1 MGRNI
6 DAAVQRYLADKVQNQ
21 ILLQSLSPHCTVV
34 PIDCRTGPIHEHV
47 PSHRVFARDR
57 FEVGC
62 RLLDPHTDSVNDIP
76 LGVYASSTNG
86 AAGKGGSNVSDGAA
100 SGRAVATG
108 RGVGS
113 ASGAPEGASGCDV
126 ASASGACEIYPC
138 SGRAR
143 EV

>member
-1 MGRNI
+1 MRRDPYLNVWGSGRGGACGANVSEI
-6 DAAVQRYLADKVQNQ
+6 GGGNVTCVVSADG
-21 ILLQSLSPHCTVV
+21 I
-34 PIDCRTGPIHEHV
+34 
-47 PSHRVFARDR
+47 
-57 FEVGC
+57 
-62 RLLDPHTDSVNDIP
+62 
-76 LGVYASSTNG
+76 G
-86 AAGKGGSNVSDGAA
+86 AGGSNVSDGAA

-113 ASGAPEGASGCDV
+113 VSGAPEGASGCDV